1 MNRKV
6 LGIAGAAILAMV
18 AIWYVMLFSPQGSAL
33 SAANSRLDAA
43 RVRQTELRAQLRA
56 LETAKTAPS
65 AIQAQINA
73 LKQAIPNTPDLA
85 DFIDAANGAANASGV
100 DFLSLA
106 PSLPS
111 QGKAGLTD
119 LKVSLAVKGT
129 YFQVVDFI
137 NRLDSMPRLV
147 VVDGLNLTGD
157 KSGSLSA
164 QINAR
169 MFMQPRSVAA
179 ASGSTS

>member
-6 LGIAGAAILAMV
+6 MGIAGAGILAMV
-18 AIWYVMLFSPQGSAL
+18 AIWYVMFFSPQGSAL
-33 SAANSRLDAA
+33 SAANGRLDAA
-43 RVRQTELRAQLRA
+43 RERQTELRAQLRA

-65 AIQAQINA
+65 TIQAQIDA
-73 LKQAIPNTPDLA
+73 LKQAIPSTPNLA
-85 DFIDAANGAANASGV
+85 AFIDAANGAAGASGV

-111 QGKAGLTD
+111 QGKAGLDD
-119 LKVSLAVKGT
+119 LKLSLAVKGT
-129 YFQVVDFI
+129 YFQVVDFL
-137 NRLDSMPRLV
+137 NRLDGMPRLV
-147 VVDGLNLTGD
+147 VIDGLNLTGD
-157 KSGSLSA
+157 KSGVLSA

-169 MFMQPRSVAA
+169 MFMQPRPVVA